1 MSRFG
6 PVVQIGSPDELSE
19 EEKPRYA
26 NLGAGMSI
34 DDLTLEEALKL
45 FSFPKWLGSYEDK
58 DVIIGQGRFGPYVKW
73 GEQFV
78 SIPRGE
84 NAHAVDL
91 NRAIE
96 IIEVK
101 KVENAPVGTYDGEP
115 YTKGKWRFGPF
126 LKWKSLYVNVPR
138 AIDFENITPE
148 EAEKLIAAKVEK
160 EANRYIHQW
169 PEEKISVENGRYGPY
184 IKFGKENVYLKRDGK
199 KITDQEVIAKL
210 TLTEVKE
217 IISEQIP
224 DAFKEKKKPAA
235 KKAPAK
241 KKK

>member
-1 MSRFG
+1 M
-6 PVVQIGSPDELSE
+6 
-19 EEKPRYA
+19 
-26 NLGAGMSI
+26 
-34 DDLTLEEALKL
+34 
-45 FSFPKWLGSYEDK
+45 
-58 DVIIGQGRFGPYVKW
+58 
-73 GEQFV
+73 
-78 SIPRGE
+78 
-84 NAHAVDL
+84 
-91 NRAIE
+91 
-96 IIEVK
+96 
-101 KVENAPVGTYDGEP
+101 
-115 YTKGKWRFGPF
+115 
-126 LKWKSLYVNVPR
+126 NVPR

-235 KKAPAK
+235 KKAPTK
-241 KKK
+241 KKKK